1 MRLILPG
8 IASILCS
15 SYVLAQSPPPTAAV
29 AGQLRFEVASV
40 KQNKSG
46 DQRITMNALPTGR
59 ITAVNVPLNNLIRNA
74 YQLQPHEMVE
84 GSRLPSWVNSDRW
97 DIVAQAPPNTGQLEW
112 RAMLQNLLVERF
124 RLVLQREVR
133 EMPSYALVV
142 ARSDRRLG
150 PQLTPSALDCAALDA
165 AALASG
171 GAPGRVQLCGLE
183 IGPAGISGRG
193 VQMSRLVRGLSP
205 PAGRYVVDATGLT
218 ERFDLELKWTDPT
231 AAAADPA
238 ADTAALFTAVQEQL
252 GLRLEPRQLPI
263 NVLVIE
269 SAERPQE
276 N

>member
-1 MRLILPG
+1 MRLILTG
-8 IASILCS
+8 MAVTLCS
-15 SYVLAQSPPPTAAV
+15 GYAAAQSTPPPAA
-29 AGQLRFEVASV
+29 APGRLMFEVASV

-74 YQLQPHEMVE
+74 YQLQPHEMIE
-84 GSRLPSWVNSDRW
+84 GSRLPPWVNSDRW
-97 DIVAQAPPNTGQLEW
+97 DIVAQAAANTGPTEW
-112 RAMLQNLLVERF
+112 RVMLQNLLVERF
-124 RLVLQREVR
+124 RLVLRREVR
-133 EMPSYALVV
+133 EMPSYALVL

-150 PQLTPSALDCAALDA
+150 PQLTPSALDCAALEA
-165 AALASG
+165 AALASS
-171 GAPGRVQLCGLE
+171 GASGRVQVCGLE

-193 VQMSRLVRGLSP
+193 VQISRLVRGLSP

-231 AAAADPA
+231 AAAADAA
-238 ADTAALFTAVQEQL
+238 ADSAALFTAVQEQL
-252 GLRLEPRQLPI
+252 GLRLEPRQLPV

-269 SAERPQE
+269 SAERPRE